1 MIKTLEGK
9 VAIVTGGSK
18 GIGLAIARTLGRN
31 GATVVICGRTAALIQ
46 EAVGALSSEGLTVRG
61 VTADVGVP
69 DQVDRLIA
77 TTVADHGRLDI
88 LVNNA
93 GMGVFKKVEEMDIQD
108 FDAMW
113 TTNVRGVFLAT
124 RASLPHLMTSGAGFV
139 VNISSLA
146 GKNTFKG
153 GAGYAATKWAL
164 RGFAGSLMLE
174 VRDRNVRVA
183 TIFPGSVDTSFSSVN
198 RRGDTIT
205 QAEDVADAVLFAVT
219 APGRTMISEI
229 DIRPS
234 NPK

>member
-1 MIKTLEGK
+1 MSRLEAK

-18 GIGLAIARTLGRN
+18 GIGLAIARRLGEN
-31 GATVVICGRTAALIQ
+31 GAIVVICGRTATSNEAAVALLR
-46 EAVGALSSEGLTVRG
+46 GEGLVVHA
-61 VTADVGVP
+61 VTADVGIP
-69 DQVDRLIA
+69 EQVDRLVETTIA
-77 TTVADHGRLDI
+77 NHGRLDI

-93 GMGVFKKVEEMDIQD
+93 GIGVFKKVEEMDIQD

-113 TTNVRGVFLAT
+113 STNVRGVFLAT
-124 RASLPHLMTSGAGFV
+124 RASLPHLLSSGAGFI

-174 VRDRNVRVA
+174 VRDRNVRVV
-183 TIFPGSVDTSFSSVN
+183 TIFPGSVDTSFSSLN
-198 RRGDTIT
+198 KRGNTIT
-205 QAEDVADAVLFAVT
+205 QPEDVADAVLFALT
-219 APGRTMISEI
+219 APARTMISEI

-234 NPK
+234 NPG

>member
-1 MIKTLEGK
+1 MNTLRGK

-31 GATVVICGRTAALIQ
+31 GATVVICSRTATAVM
-46 EAVGALSSEGLTVRG
+46 EAAEGLRG
-61 VTADVGVP
+61 EGYAVHGFTADIGVQ
-69 DQVDRLIA
+69 DQVDRLVA

-93 GMGVFKKVEEMDIQD
+93 GMGIFKSVEEMSVQE

-124 RASLPHLMTSGAGFV
+124 HASLPHLVRSGAGFV

-174 VRDRNVRVA
+174 VRDRNVRVV
-183 TIFPGSVDTSFSSVN
+183 TIFPGSVDTTFSSVN
-198 RRGDTIT
+198 KRGKTIT
-205 QAEDVADAVLFAVT
+205 QAEDVAEGVLFALT
-219 APGRTMISEI
+219 APERTMISEI
-229 DIRPS
+229 DIRPTK
-234 NPK
+234 PK